1 MCHPLR
7 LNCSGIQHPA
17 HTESAL
23 PRTDGRE
30 ELAGERQVQ
39 NAPSCGS
46 WEWKTVQPAAVD
58 GCLDVPAVVK
68 QYTTRPVLR
77 ERSENRR
84 SSKHLYTNVHCRI
97 FPDRQK
103 VETTQMSI
111 N

>member
-39 NAPSCGS
+39 NAPS
-46 WEWKTVQPAAVD
+46 VQPAAVD

-97 FPDRQK
+97 FPNHQK